1 MEVLSSRGMQELATS
16 FPSVMSMGITYPL
29 SAMVALD
36 IVGVWIGME
45 MRLMAPE
52 AAREFDH
59 HVSG

>member
-1 MEVLSSRGMQELATS
+1 
-16 FPSVMSMGITYPL
+16 MSMGITYPL
-29 SAMVALD
+29 SAILAVG

-52 AAREFDH
+52 AVQEFDH